1 MKSKTKK
8 ADIPTERYEEA
19 LRLFEKAFSEF
30 ESDKSLSV
38 EQRAGRLEGAT
49 GLFSWLLAFK
59 LDELAETENWYVG
72 ILLSASFLED
82 VGKRRLKLIFKERI
96 DANKIDRLRFEE
108 VIMLLLASGEID
120 CKMYQ
125 QLMEVREA
133 RNKLAHDPFNV
144 PFSANG
150 TFKQKGSPTCK
161 GSYQK
166 NSRMPTNYCKTQN
179 RSDFL
184 NRKKMLEITSPVCK
198 RTACAFQCST
208 FG

>member
-133 RNKLAHDPFNV
+133 RNKLAHDPFKAMSLFLQTGRSNKREAQHARAV
-144 PFSANG
+144 IRKTAECLRTIVRLKIEV
-150 TFKQKGSPTCK
+150 TF
-161 GSYQK
+161 
-166 NSRMPTNYCKTQN
+166 
-179 RSDFL
+179 
-184 NRKKMLEITSPVCK
+184 
-198 RTACAFQCST
+198 
-208 FG
+208 